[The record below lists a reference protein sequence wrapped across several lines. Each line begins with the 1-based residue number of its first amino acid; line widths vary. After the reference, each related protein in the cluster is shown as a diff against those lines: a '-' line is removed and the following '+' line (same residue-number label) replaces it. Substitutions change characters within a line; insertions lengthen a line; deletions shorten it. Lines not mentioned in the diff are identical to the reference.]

1 MINTP
6 YPVRTIFGKPAG
18 SIAALLLLSCTL
30 LIILKPAPA
39 LGQET
44 PRSLAETDRRFTEI
58 RHLDLKYKPGPVPTR
73 AEWEARTVELRQ
85 QILASSGLL
94 PMPVKGP
101 LKTQVVDRIDRGSY
115 TIEKVYVESLPGF
128 YLTGNLY
135 RPKVSNGPNGQT
147 KKLPAVLCPHG
158 HWTYGRLEN
167 SNLNSTAGRAA
178 NFALQGYV
186 AFTYDMV
193 GYNDSAAIS
202 HRFAPGHREGA
213 DRESLWSVNILGL
226 QLWNS
231 IRAVDLLLSLP
242 EVDAERISITGESG
256 GGTQT
261 FLLTAVDERV
271 NVSGPVNMI
280 SYVMQGG
287 SLCENAPNL
296 RIDTTN
302 VEIGA
307 LAAPRP
313 MIMVSATGDW
323 TRNTWIE
330 EYPAIRAIYQLFG
343 AEDRLTTTQINA
355 PHNYNQESREAVYRW
370 FAKWMIDRPDFATI
384 SERQY
389 EVVPATDQ
397 LVFYGRSR
405 PAGELDEPGLIR
417 SLVERHQAQLNQAL
431 AAGLEQYRATFGPT
445 LRQSIL
451 ATYPENGKAIDEK
464 ELPAVAAGFNSTV
477 GKTRG
482 VSLSRQKVGDV
493 VRVYQTSP
501 TRLAANSPV
510 TIVVDPLPAPQQIDA
525 ETANLRDGLVK
536 AGHSVVVVK
545 VFPGGRVVPAE
556 YKFFTTY
563 NRTDAALRIQDILT
577 ATAWT
582 KSKFP
587 GSPVKLVGVGRAGL
601 WALLARGLAP
611 SIDQVAVDA
620 AGFNNGT
627 DDDFVAHLPIPGL
640 RRAGDF
646 TTAVS
651 LAPPTPLFIYQTGE
665 KFQTTQLQEI
675 FKSAG
680 RSSNLV
686 VEKQKADQARMIGW
700 LTSTTK

>member
-1 MINTP
+1 
-6 YPVRTIFGKPAG
+6 
-18 SIAALLLLSCTL
+18 
-30 LIILKPAPA
+30 
-39 LGQET
+39 
-44 PRSLAETDRRFTEI
+44 
-58 RHLDLKYKPGPVPTR
+58 
-73 AEWEARTVELRQ
+73 
-85 QILASSGLL
+85 
-94 PMPVKGP
+94 
-101 LKTQVVDRIDRGSY
+101 
-115 TIEKVYVESLPGF
+115 
-128 YLTGNLY
+128 
-135 RPKVSNGPNGQT
+135 
-147 KKLPAVLCPHG
+147 
-158 HWTYGRLEN
+158 
-167 SNLNSTAGRAA
+167 
-178 NFALQGYV
+178 
-186 AFTYDMV
+186 
-193 GYNDSAAIS
+193 
-202 HRFAPGHREGA
+202 
-213 DRESLWSVNILGL
+213 
-226 QLWNS
+226 
-231 IRAVDLLLSLP
+231 
-242 EVDAERISITGESG
+242 
-256 GGTQT
+256 
-261 FLLTAVDERV
+261 
-271 NVSGPVNMI
+271 
-280 SYVMQGG
+280 
-287 SLCENAPNL
+287 
-296 RIDTTN
+296 
-302 VEIGA
+302 
-307 LAAPRP
+307 

-431 AAGLEQYRATFGPT
+431 AAGLEQYRVTFGPT

-536 AGHSVVVVK
+536 AGPSVVVVK

-680 RSSNLV
+680 RSSSLV
-686 VEKQKADQARMIGW
+686 VEKQKADQARLIGW